1 MRTHPAAHP
10 TGAPA
15 RLWLK
20 TALALCLPLLLAV
33 VFAGAA
39 PGAPPPAQ
47 AAAAPAAMS
56 AAHAAGH
63 SAHPANEACA
73 AGAPVSMVHSPA
85 SPALIVDVTIQNYA
99 FQPANL
105 VIAPGTTVRWTNR
118 DPDRHTV
125 TSATGIFDSGEF
137 DQGGVFEFTFTTP
150 GAFQYFCARH
160 ANMTGTITV
169 SGAATATPGATGTAA
184 TTGTPAATG
193 TPGSA
198 CGAVGVT
205 IDESGFHPATVTIC
219 PGATVTWTNTGTGRH
234 RVRDVEHN
242 LFDSDDL
249 YPGQS
254 FSYVFAGPGSYPY
267 EDTRSSA
274 RGLVVVS
281 GTPGSATPAASGTP
295 AVTGTPAPT
304 GTPGPGGVVDV
315 AIIDESFV
323 PANITIAAGTTVRWT
338 HRDGDDTHTVTSPGA
353 FNSGN
358 LHNGD
363 VFQWTFSAPGR
374 FDYFCAF
381 HSEMQG
387 SVTVTGDTPTPTP
400 ASATPA
406 AAVDID
412 IRDFAFAPAAV
423 AVLPGAT
430 VRWTNHD
437 TFPHTVTSD
446 SGAFNSGQIAPGA
459 SFSFVFTS
467 PGAFAYH
474 CDYHPGMQGAITVTT
489 GSGGTPTAQPTGAA
503 PPSRT
508 PEPRQTAGATGTA
521 APSATVPP
529 GGTAGPTSPT
539 PARTP
544 TEIPSGFNTPTPPAG
559 PHFTDVQPADY
570 FYAAVNWLV
579 AREAISGY
587 ADGSF
592 RPGANITRGQITKV
606 LVLAQGWALG
616 APAAATFRDVPPG
629 SAFFP
634 YVETAVAHGIL
645 SGYDDETF
653 RPFNNVTRGQIAK
666 IVALA
671 HAWPLADPPAGTFSD
686 VPPGSP
692 FYPYIETAAAHS
704 VLSGYADN
712 TFRPANPATRG
723 QAAKIIYN
731 AR

>member
-1 MRTHPAAHP
+1 
-10 TGAPA
+10 
-15 RLWLK
+15 
-20 TALALCLPLLLAV
+20 
-33 VFAGAA
+33 
-39 PGAPPPAQ
+39 
-47 AAAAPAAMS
+47 
-56 AAHAAGH
+56 
-63 SAHPANEACA
+63 
-73 AGAPVSMVHSPA
+73 
-85 SPALIVDVTIQNYA
+85 
-99 FQPANL
+99 
-105 VIAPGTTVRWTNR
+105 
-118 DPDRHTV
+118 
-125 TSATGIFDSGEF
+125 
-137 DQGGVFEFTFTTP
+137 
-150 GAFQYFCARH
+150 
-160 ANMTGTITV
+160 
-169 SGAATATPGATGTAA
+169 
-184 TTGTPAATG
+184 
-193 TPGSA
+193 
-198 CGAVGVT
+198 
-205 IDESGFHPATVTIC
+205 
-219 PGATVTWTNTGTGRH
+219 
-234 RVRDVEHN
+234 
-242 LFDSDDL
+242 
-249 YPGQS
+249 
-254 FSYVFAGPGSYPY
+254 
-267 EDTRSSA
+267 
-274 RGLVVVS
+274 
-281 GTPGSATPAASGTP
+281 
-295 AVTGTPAPT
+295 
-304 GTPGPGGVVDV
+304 V

-508 PEPRQTAGATGTA
+508 AEPRQTAGATGTA

-592 RPGANITRGQITKV
+592 RPGANITRGQI
-606 LVLAQGWALG
+606 
-616 APAAATFRDVPPG
+616 
-629 SAFFP
+629 
-634 YVETAVAHGIL
+634 
-645 SGYDDETF
+645 
-653 RPFNNVTRGQIAK
+653 AK